1 MANSGR
7 EYEELVRDIQYSCFK
22 AENIPSLKNINI
34 EKNKKIKIVREL
46 NENLIYIGSS
56 KLEVIP
62 IVRLSSVRTIPPRY
76 RLRR

>member
-7 EYEELVRDIQYSCFK
+7 EYEELVRDIQYSLFK
-22 AENIPSLKNINI
+22 AENIPSLKNIN
-34 EKNKKIKIVREL
+34 
-46 NENLIYIGSS
+46 IGSS